1 MKSKILIKQI
11 TAGVTMMLLLI
22 SCDGCTIGM
31 VASSDKSG
39 AKTALK
45 SGNSLSEDNTDQK
58 EQTASPQQDSVTYY
72 KQVVKI
78 SREFLGKQITLEVDP
93 AHPGGEAWTTIWE
106 EDVKDP
112 GFERKNRICQL
123 SPTVLLY
130 RRFPKEYARTFYYID
145 QPDKLEFLD
154 TNFNTIRTV
163 DIWKNRPYQDI
174 QNAKLTFWHFD
185 HEGMGTIPYSEQK
198 SPIQADEYSLFTRVY
213 SEGNHVVV
221 NYELRSIKNVK
232 NFGMEGYSSNVVGVK
247 HTLHIYDLSGNL
259 KYELKDLPSVD
270 QAVVSN
276 DGRYMMYIF
285 GGMGLANANNP
296 FGTIDRSGWALM
308 RLKDQKVLYSEFT
321 DDGNL
326 AFNRLYTT
334 SVNLLKVAY
343 STPKENDGVYDYHV
357 YFSPIKNLIF
367 KKLWTHE
374 EWKLL
379 EKDWKSTN
387 ISDWNYYIPKFNFK
401 EIKIEEK

>member
-1 MKSKILIKQI
+1 MKTKNIFNLITGSVFVMI
-11 TAGVTMMLLLI
+11 LLI
-22 SCDGCTIGM
+22 SCNGCRSGR
-31 VASSDKSG
+31 VATGDKSG
-39 AKTALK
+39 ATTALK
-45 SGNSLSEDNTDQK
+45 SSNSLSEDNTDQK

-106 EDVKDP
+106 EDVKDVR
-112 GFERKNRICQL
+112 FERKNKICQL
-123 SPTVLLY
+123 SPTVFLY
-130 RRFPKEYARTFYYID
+130 RRFPTEVSKSFFYVD
-145 QPDKLEFLD
+145 QPDKIEFTD
-154 TNFNTIRTV
+154 TIFQTIKVV
-163 DIWKNRPYQDI
+163 DIWKNRPYQNI

-247 HTLHIYDLSGNL
+247 HTLHIYDLFGNL

-308 RLKDQKVLYSEFT
+308 RLEDQMVVYSEFT
-321 DDGNL
+321 DDGIL
-326 AFNRLYTT
+326 AFGRLWIDQGILRLAFSTPSTLVDYDYWIFFDENSNNIYKYKIKAVERKELNLTAKTRIEKNRL
-334 SVNLLKVAY
+334 K
-343 STPKENDGVYDYHV
+343 
-357 YFSPIKNLIF
+357 
-367 KKLWTHE
+367 
-374 EWKLL
+374 
-379 EKDWKSTN
+379 
-387 ISDWNYYIPKFNFK
+387 YYLTKFNFDQ
-401 EIKIEEK
+401 IKIEEK

>member
-1 MKSKILIKQI
+1 MKTKNLTNLI
-11 TAGVTMMLLLI
+11 TCSVFMMILLI
-22 SCDGCTIGM
+22 SCNGCRSGR
-31 VASSDKSG
+31 VATGDKAVS
-39 AKTALK
+39 T
-45 SGNSLSEDNTDQK
+45 NTLDTGKAPSQTSPNQNGQISQTVSPPETYQK
-58 EQTASPQQDSVTYY
+58 PM
-72 KQVVKI
+72 VKI

-93 AHPGGEAWTTIWE
+93 AHPGGEAWTVIWE

-130 RRFPKEYARTFYYID
+130 RRFPAEVSKSFFYVD
-145 QPDKLEFLD
+145 QPDKIEFTD
-154 TNFNTIRTV
+154 TMFQTIKVV
-163 DIWKNRPYQDI
+163 DIWKNRPYQNI

-213 SEGNHVVV
+213 AEGNHVVV

-308 RLKDQKVLYSEFT
+308 RLDDQKVVYQEYI
-321 DDGNL
+321 DDGVL
-326 AFNRLYTT
+326 AFNRLWMHYGFLKT
-334 SVNLLKVAY
+334 SY
-343 STPKENDGVYDYHV
+343 STPSEKIDYDYWI
-357 YFSPIKNLIF
+357 YFDEKDETIYTYKLTKKDRETLREQFKITNKVDVRRQFNEFKFNKIEIKN
-367 KKLWTHE
+367 K
-374 EWKLL
+374 
-379 EKDWKSTN
+379 
-387 ISDWNYYIPKFNFK
+387 
-401 EIKIEEK
+401 

>member
-1 MKSKILIKQI
+1 MKTKNLFNLITGYVFVMI
-11 TAGVTMMLLLI
+11 LLI
-22 SCDGCTIGM
+22 SCNGC
-31 VASSDKSG
+31 SSGRGTTGDKSG
-39 AKTALK
+39 TPTALE
-45 SGNSLSEDNTDQK
+45 SGNSISEDNTDQK

-78 SREFLGKQITLEVDP
+78 SREFLGKTITLEVDP

-106 EDVKDP
+106 EDVKDVR
-112 GFERKNRICQL
+112 FERKNKICQL
-123 SPTVLLY
+123 SPTVFLY
-130 RRFPKEYARTFYYID
+130 RRFPTEVSKSFFYVD
-145 QPDKLEFLD
+145 QPDKIEFTD
-154 TNFNTIRTV
+154 TMFQTIKVV
-163 DIWKNRPYQDI
+163 DIWKNRPYQNI

-321 DDGNL
+321 DDGIL
-326 AFNRLYTT
+326 AFGRLWIDQGILRLAFSTPSTLVDYDYWIFFDENSSNIYKYKIKAVERKELNLTAKTRIEKNRL
-334 SVNLLKVAY
+334 K
-343 STPKENDGVYDYHV
+343 
-357 YFSPIKNLIF
+357 
-367 KKLWTHE
+367 
-374 EWKLL
+374 
-379 EKDWKSTN
+379 
-387 ISDWNYYIPKFNFK
+387 YYLTKFNFDQ
-401 EIKIEEK
+401 IKIEEK

>member
-1 MKSKILIKQI
+1 MKTKNLFNLITGSVFVMI
-11 TAGVTMMLLLI
+11 LLI
-22 SCDGCTIGM
+22 SCNGCRSGR
-31 VASSDKSG
+31 VATGDKSG
-39 AKTALK
+39 ATTALK
-45 SGNSLSEDNTDQK
+45 SSNSLSENNTDQK

-106 EDVKDP
+106 EDVKDVR
-112 GFERKNRICQL
+112 FERKNKICQL
-123 SPTVLLY
+123 SPTVFLY
-130 RRFPKEYARTFYYID
+130 RRFPVEVSKSFFYVD
-145 QPDKLEFLD
+145 QPDKIEFTD
-154 TNFNTIRTV
+154 TMFQTIKVV
-163 DIWKNRPYQDI
+163 DIWKNRPYQNI

>member
-1 MKSKILIKQI
+1 MKTKNLFNLITGSVFVMI
-11 TAGVTMMLLLI
+11 LLI
-22 SCDGCTIGM
+22 SCNGCRSGR
-31 VASSDKSG
+31 VATGDKSG
-39 AKTALK
+39 ATTALK
-45 SGNSLSEDNTDQK
+45 SSNSLSEDNTDQK
-58 EQTASPQQDSVTYY
+58 ELTASPQQDSVTYY

-106 EDVKDP
+106 EDVKDVR
-112 GFERKNRICQL
+112 FERKNKICQL
-123 SPTVLLY
+123 SPTVFLY
-130 RRFPKEYARTFYYID
+130 RRFPTEVSKSFFYVD
-145 QPDKLEFLD
+145 QPDKIEFTD
-154 TNFNTIRTV
+154 TMYQTIKVV

-198 SPIQADEYSLFTRVY
+198 STIQADEYSLFTRVY

-357 YFSPIKNLIF
+357 YFSPIKNIIF

>member
-1 MKSKILIKQI
+1 MKTKNLTNLITGSAFVMI
-11 TAGVTMMLLLI
+11 LLI
-22 SCDGCTIGM
+22 SCNGCRSGRVVTGDKALSANTLDTGM
-31 VASSDKSG
+31 VPSQ
-39 AKTALK
+39 TAPNQNGQI
-45 SGNSLSEDNTDQK
+45 SP
-58 EQTASPQQDSVTYY
+58 TASPQETYQ
-72 KQVVKI
+72 KPMVKI

-106 EDVKDP
+106 EDVKDVR
-112 GFERKNRICQL
+112 FERKNKICQL
-123 SPTVLLY
+123 SPTVFLY
-130 RRFPKEYARTFYYID
+130 RRFPAEVSKSFFYVD
-145 QPDKLEFLD
+145 QPDKIEFTD
-154 TNFNTIRTV
+154 TMFQTIKVV
-163 DIWKNRPYQDI
+163 DIWKNRPYQNI

-213 SEGNHVVV
+213 AEGYHVVV
-221 NYELRSIKNVK
+221 NYELRSIKNIK

-247 HTLHIYDLSGNL
+247 HTLHIYDLSGNF

-308 RLKDQKVLYSEFT
+308 RLKDQKVVFSEFT
-321 DDGNL
+321 DDGIL
-326 AFNRLYTT
+326 AFNRLCMQQNMPI
-334 SVNLLKVAY
+334 VGY
-343 STPKENDGVYDYHV
+343 STPQINDGVYDYFVFFDEHDESI
-357 YFSPIKNLIF
+357 Y

-374 EWKLL
+374 EWKMLDK
-379 EKDWKSTN
+379 EWKSTGN
-387 ISDWNYYIPKFNFK
+387 KSWMYYIRKFNF
-401 EIKIEEK
+401 EQIKIGEE